1 MDHSGRNVDNGTV
14 HGGGGGKWEISV
26 TAAQFLSWE
35 VSLAL
40 MRIQVQP

>member
-26 TAAQFLSWE
+26 TAAQFCCKPKT
-35 VSLAL
+35 AL
-40 MRIQVQP
+40 KK